1 MRAFARRMP
10 FEISAALFSILAS
23 ACVVGALLG
32 FSVMMERYTASHA
45 PAPPPALVAN
55 DALAGQGRHLFL
67 MNCAHCHA
75 SDATGDEGPNLHGVK
90 KSDERITAII
100 QKGIKGEMPKFG
112 AKFQDADVQ
121 ALIAY
126 LRSLK

>member
-1 MRAFARRMP
+1 MRLP
-10 FEISAALFSILAS
+10 FEAVAAFIAIFV
-23 ACVVGALLG
+23 AAVVLGATLG
-32 FSVMMERYTASHA
+32 TAAMVERYAAAHA
-45 PAPPPALVAN
+45 PAPTPTPQPATPELVA
-55 DALAGQGRHLFL
+55 QGRHLFL
-67 MNCAHCHA
+67 QNCAHCHA

-90 KSDERITAII
+90 KSDERITTII